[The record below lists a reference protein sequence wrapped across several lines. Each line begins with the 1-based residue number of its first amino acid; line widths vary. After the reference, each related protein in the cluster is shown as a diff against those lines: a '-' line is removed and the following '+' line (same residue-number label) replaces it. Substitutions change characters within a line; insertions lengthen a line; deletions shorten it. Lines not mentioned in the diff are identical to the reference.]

1 MCPATQLGS
10 AKAVDALW
18 EEARNLDQ
26 THVEIEN
33 KRINKKIKKEN
44 EQRNKNHTNQQL
56 KDKNWKQTTIK
67 TSICIELYL
76 QQRHVELAA
85 DGASSRI
92 EDVGQLDV
100 ELRRASGALLSVV
113 KIRKMIVVERKMMV
127 LKDDNGSE

>member
-1 MCPATQLGS
+1 M
-10 AKAVDALW
+10 
-18 EEARNLDQ
+18 
-26 THVEIEN
+26 
-33 KRINKKIKKEN
+33 
-44 EQRNKNHTNQQL
+44 
-56 KDKNWKQTTIK
+56 
-67 TSICIELYL
+67 
-76 QQRHVELAA
+76 AA